1 MNDNIF
7 VILAII
13 VITSY
18 YWLPILINITETL
31 IADFL
36 WDKFRIDWNVD
47 GSPISRSGIEL
58 LDILDKYRIEIYDV
72 MKDKDYTKDNVI
84 DTKKL
89 YSDLKKGVLTNKKYG
104 N

>member
-1 MNDNIF
+1 MMKDIF

-13 VITSY
+13 ITSY
-18 YWLPILINITETL
+18 YWLPILINITEKL
-31 IADFL
+31 IANFL
-36 WDKFRIDWNVD
+36 WNKFRIDWNVD